1 MSGLPRLGFLG
12 LGIMGKEM
20 VLRLLERGF
29 PVTVWNL
36 EPERVPLVTGS
47 GAVPAASPKAVAE
60 ACEILCLCVLNAAAV
75 EQCCFGA
82 DGVAQVP
89 GRGRLVVDFSTVNPD
104 DTRRIAARM
113 AEAGWR
119 WVDAPVSGGPGP
131 ARLGRL
137 TVMVGGEAADVERA
151 RPVLEALAANLTH
164 LGPLGLG
171 QTAKIAN
178 QAIVGVGYV
187 LMAEVLALVEAAGLD
202 PTVLPGA
209 LAGGMA
215 DSTILRRI
223 FTQQAARDFD
233 PPKGYARQLD
243 KDLVNVRRFAR
254 ALGLE
259 LPIVEAAVER
269 YHGFAQAQPMADGA
283 SVSRLYEG
291 GSAGRSRA

>member
-1 MSGLPRLGFLG
+1 MQERPRLGFLG
-12 LGIMGKEM
+12 IGIMGKEM
-20 VLRLLERGF
+20 VLRLLEAGF

-36 EPERVPLVTGS
+36 EPERLPLVTGA
-47 GAVPAASPKAVAE
+47 GAVAARSPAAVAE
-60 ACEILCLCVLNAAAV
+60 SCEILCQCVLNAAAV
-75 EQCCFGA
+75 ENCCFGPE
-82 DGVAQVP
+82 GVAKVP
-89 GRGRLVVDFSTVNPD
+89 GRGRLVVDFSSVNPD
-104 DTRRIAARM
+104 DTRRIAAAM

-119 WVDAPVSGGPGP
+119 WIDAPVSGGPGP
-131 ARLGRL
+131 AREGKL
-137 TVMVGGEAADVERA
+137 TIMVGGDPADVERA
-151 RPVLEALAANLTH
+151 RPVLDALAANLTH
-164 LGPLGLG
+164 LGPLGMG

-202 PTVLPGA
+202 PKVLPGA

-243 KDLVNVRRFAR
+243 KDLLNVRKFAR

-259 LPIVEAAVER
+259 LPIVEAVVER
-269 YHGFAQAQPMADGA
+269 YHAWAQANPMADGA
-283 SVSRLYEG
+283 SISRLYE
-291 GSAGRSRA
+291 RPRED

>member
-1 MSGLPRLGFLG
+1 MSELPRLGFLG
-12 LGIMGKEM
+12 IGIMGKEM
-20 VLRLLERGF
+20 VLRLLEAGF

-36 EPERVPLVTGS
+36 EPERLPLVTGA
-47 GAVPAASPKAVAE
+47 GAVAASSPAAVAE

-75 EQCCFGA
+75 EHCCFGPE
-82 DGVAQVP
+82 GFAQVP

-131 ARLGRL
+131 AREGRL
-137 TVMVGGEAADVERA
+137 TILVGGDPADVERA
-151 RPVLEALAANLTH
+151 RPVLDALAGNLTH
-164 LGPLGLG
+164 LGPLGMG

-202 PTVLPGA
+202 PKVLPGA

-254 ALGLE
+254 GLGLE
-259 LPIVEAAVER
+259 LPIVEAVVER
-269 YHGFAQAQPMADGA
+269 YHAWAQANPMADGA
-283 SVSRLYEG
+283 SVSRLYERPG
-291 GSAGRSRA
+291 DG

>member
-1 MSGLPRLGFLG
+1 MSERPRLGFLG
-12 LGIMGKEM
+12 IGIMGKEM
-20 VLRLLERGF
+20 VLRLLEAGF

-36 EPERVPLVTGS
+36 EPERLPLVTGA
-47 GAVPAASPKAVAE
+47 GAVAAASPAAVAE

-75 EQCCFGA
+75 ENCCFGPE
-82 DGVAQVP
+82 GVAQVP
-89 GRGRLVVDFSTVNPD
+89 GRGRLVIDFSTVNPD

-131 ARLGRL
+131 ARAGEL
-137 TVMVGGEAADVERA
+137 TILVGGEPADVERA
-151 RPVLEALAANLTH
+151 RPVLAALAANLTH
-164 LGPLGLG
+164 LGPLGMG

-202 PTVLPGA
+202 PKVLPGA

-223 FTQQAARDFD
+223 FPQQAARDFD
-233 PPKGYARQLD
+233 PPKSYARQLD
-243 KDLVNVRRFAR
+243 KDLVNVRKFAR
-254 ALGLE
+254 DLGLD
-259 LPIVEAAVER
+259 LPIVEAVVER
-269 YHGFAQAQPMADGA
+269 YHAWAQAHPLADGA
-283 SVSRLYEG
+283 SISRLYERP
-291 GSAGRSRA
+291 GS